1 MIKLN
6 VVMFQFFRELEENT
20 ALDHQKLVGEFNN
33 RLREK
38 EDEFQEVLNGK
49 ETELHSQSLKV

>member
-1 MIKLN
+1 
-6 VVMFQFFRELEENT
+6 MFQFFRELEENT

-33 RLREK
+33 RRREK